1 MKDAREIVP
10 VTPEHA
16 RLREFDLREIN
27 AQDPGDHMALKY
39 MARLEGVVAAV
50 RKHVAPGGLVL
61 EVGCAQANAGL
72 LLAEGGYRC
81 VGLDLLPDSLG
92 YARLKQERG
101 EFHTVCGDATNLPF
115 ARATFDAALVG
126 ELLEHCARPAQML
139 GRIAQCVRPGGCVI
153 LTTPNGERIG
163 NRDRTFA
170 SACAEEDEGR
180 QFGPGG
186 EDHLFEFTATELAGV
201 VRDAGLEMVFQ
212 GRVGSALHSNRLRAL
227 RKWLSP
233 AAVRR
238 ITELVNAAPLVGRKL
253 ALTLLVVARVR

>member
-10 VTPEHA
+10 LNPEQA
-16 RLREFDLREIN
+16 RLRDFDLREIN

-39 MARLEGVVAAV
+39 MARLEAVAAAV
-50 RKHVAPGGLVL
+50 RKYAPFGGLVL

-72 LLAEGGYRC
+72 LLAEEGYRC

-92 YARLKQERG
+92 YARMKHERG
-101 EFHTVCGDATNLPF
+101 EFHAICGDATKLPF
-115 ARATFDAALVG
+115 AQGVFDAALVG
-126 ELLEHCARPAQML
+126 ELLEHCARPAQVL
-139 GRIAQCVRPGGCVI
+139 GGIAQCVKPGGCLI

-186 EDHLFEFTATELAGV
+186 EDHLFEFTLGELSGV
-201 VRDAGLEMVFQ
+201 VRDAGLEVIST
-212 GRVGSALHSNRLRAL
+212 RRLGSALHSNRLRAL
-227 RKWLSP
+227 RKGLSP
-233 AAVRR
+233 EAVRR
-238 ITELVNAAPLVGRKL
+238 LAEPLNATPVLGPKL
-253 ALTLLVVARVR
+253 ALTLLVVARVH